1 MKVQLVVVRGKPE
14 GKVIPLVGP
23 RFKIGRGETCHLR
36 PNSEQVSRE
45 HAEFAIVGDVVSVK
59 DLGSRNGTLVNG
71 KALTSEACQLKD
83 RDLVQVGPLTFAVSI
98 LDAPAATSKV
108 TSPSGAS
115 KPSLDDVSTED
126 IDSWLVG
133 PNTPS
138 SPDLPTTVYGGD
150 TITISAFK
158 DAGAAPAAPSRPT
171 PPSASDDEYERQ
183 PDDLEEGEGDEPF
196 DEEQEDDDTLA
207 EGGETVA
214 EVPEEFMDESNPFYA
229 AKKAQ
234 QLQAKQGPAGPAKAS
249 FKDTSDAAGDI
260 LRRLMER
267 RRAEKSYVNATCV
280 HRAPRAAA
288 ASTVIQPFFN
298 RAPGGSIGTGDG
310 PTLKG
315 DQETRSDA
323 QRPIRAT
330 PRLFRSGS

>member
-1 MKVQLVVVRGKPE
+1 MKAQLVVVRGKPE

-23 RFKIGRGETCHLR
+23 CFKIGRGETCHLR

-45 HAEFAIVGDVVSVK
+45 HAEFAIVGELINVR

-71 KALTSEACQLKD
+71 KALTTEPCQLKD

-98 LDAPAATSKV
+98 LDAPAASGKAPTS
-108 TSPSGAS
+108 SAPAA
-115 KPSLDDVSTED
+115 KPSLDDVSTDD

-133 PNTPS
+133 PNSPS
-138 SPDLPTTVYGGD
+138 NADLPTAVYGGD

-158 DAGAAPAAPSRPT
+158 DAAGSPKPPP

-183 PDDLEEGEGDEPF
+183 PDDLEDEQEEAF
-196 DEEQEDDDTLA
+196 DTDDEDDDETIA
-207 EGGETVA
+207 EGAAATVSDA
-214 EVPEEFMDESNPFYA
+214 PEEFMDESNPFYA

-234 QLQAKQGPAGPAKAS
+234 KLQAQQGPAGPSKAS

-267 RRAEKSYVNATCV
+267 RRAEK
-280 HRAPRAAA
+280 
-288 ASTVIQPFFN
+288 Q
-298 RAPGGSIGTGDG
+298 
-310 PTLKG
+310 
-315 DQETRSDA
+315 
-323 QRPIRAT
+323 
-330 PRLFRSGS
+330 

>member
-23 RFKIGRGETCHLR
+23 TFKIGRGETCHLR

-45 HAEFAIVGDVVSVK
+45 HAEFTLSGESISVR

-71 KALTSEACQLKD
+71 KALTSDACRLKD
-83 RDLVQVGPLTFAVSI
+83 QDLVQVGPLTFAVTI
-98 LDAPAATSKV
+98 LDAVAAVAKPAGQ
-108 TSPSGAS
+108 PSSTKA
-115 KPSLDDVSTED
+115 SLDDVSIDD
-126 IDSWLVG
+126 IDSWLG
-133 PNTPS
+133 PNTTAS
-138 SPDLPTTVYGGD
+138 ADQPTAVYGGD

-158 DAGAAPAAPSRPT
+158 DASASVAPAPPKPAM

-183 PDDLEEGEGDEPF
+183 PDDETQEEDELF
-196 DEEQEDDDTLA
+196 DQEEEDDDETIG
-207 EGGETVA
+207 EGSTATVE

-234 QLQAKQGPAGPAKAS
+234 KLQAKQGPVDTSKAS

-267 RRAEKSYVNATCV
+267 RRAEK
-280 HRAPRAAA
+280 
-288 ASTVIQPFFN
+288 
-298 RAPGGSIGTGDG
+298 G
-310 PTLKG
+310 
-315 DQETRSDA
+315 
-323 QRPIRAT
+323 
-330 PRLFRSGS
+330 

>member
-1 MKVQLVVVRGKPE
+1 LETIEVGTISMKAQLVVVRGKPE

-23 RFKIGRGETCHLR
+23 CFKIGRGETCHLR

-45 HAEFAIVGDVVSVK
+45 HAEFAIVGELINVR

-71 KALTSEACQLKD
+71 KALGTEPYQLKD

-98 LDAPAATSKV
+98 LDAPASPGKTPLPSAT
-108 TSPSGAS
+108 AS
-115 KPSLDDVSTED
+115 KPSLDDVNAED

-133 PNTPS
+133 PNSPS
-138 SPDLPTTVYGGD
+138 NADLPTAVYGGD

-158 DAGAAPAAPSRPT
+158 DAGASPKPAT

-183 PDDLEEGEGDEPF
+183 PDDLEESDEPF
-196 DEEQEDDDTLA
+196 DQDDDDETLA
-207 EGGETVA
+207 EGAAATVGD
-214 EVPEEFMDESNPFYA
+214 VPDEFMDESNPFYA

-234 QLQAKQGPAGPAKAS
+234 KLQAQQGPAGPSKAS

-267 RRAEKSYVNATCV
+267 RRAEKS
-280 HRAPRAAA
+280 
-288 ASTVIQPFFN
+288 S
-298 RAPGGSIGTGDG
+298 
-310 PTLKG
+310 
-315 DQETRSDA
+315 
-323 QRPIRAT
+323 
-330 PRLFRSGS
+330 